1 MKWEHD
7 EFVDIY
13 TARSGDVILEVASDY
28 GHWFFDV
35 ALEGGASIVSPA
47 LYDTAD
53 AAKEAAERALG
64 IWRKGERA

>member
-1 MKWEHD
+1 MNWEHD
-7 EFVDIY
+7 ESVDVY
-13 TARSGDVILEVASDY
+13 TARSGEVILEVVPDY

-53 AAKEAAERALG
+53 AAKLAAQHALE
-64 IWRKGERA
+64 IWRKGETA